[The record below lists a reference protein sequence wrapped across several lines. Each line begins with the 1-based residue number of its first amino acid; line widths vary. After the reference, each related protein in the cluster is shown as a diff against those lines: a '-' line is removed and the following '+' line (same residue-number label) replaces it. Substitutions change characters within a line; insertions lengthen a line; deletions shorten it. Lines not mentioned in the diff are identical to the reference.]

1 MLYFSE
7 TPILTATENER
18 LAEAVDQYVT
28 KIVMMCDTKLQK
40 VRMAH
45 NLLQTNMIYPR
56 QVLHKDGAIQIP
68 VLPDTAEGQHYISA
82 YGALVNKR
90 ANSYGIS
97 RAMALLLK
105 DKRINIPCQFL
116 EGCVVHPIRGAVI
129 HLWNV
134 VEINH
139 RHYHVDT
146 TIDIIENK
154 QTVIRTGEAGRPL
167 SDLDHNELPMVEIL
181 MPSYEHCLVSD
192 ESMRALHVWDPAD
205 APRCM
210 SSYTIVR

>member
-7 TPILTATENER
+7 TPALTATENEQ
-18 LAEAVDQYVT
+18 LAEAVDRYAK
-28 KIVMMCDTKLQK
+28 KIAMMCDTKLQK

-45 NLLQTNMIYPR
+45 NLLQTNLIYPR
-56 QVLHKDGAIQIP
+56 QVLRTDGAFQVP
-68 VLPDTAEGQHYISA
+68 VLPDTEQGKHYISA

-97 RAMALLLK
+97 RAMVLILK
-105 DKRINIPCQFL
+105 DKRINIPCQLL
-116 EGCVVHPIRGAVI
+116 EGCVVTAEQGAVI

-134 VEINH
+134 VDINH

-146 TIDIIENK
+146 TIDILENK
-154 QTVIRTGEAGRPL
+154 QTVKRTGEAGRPL
-167 SDLDHNELPMVEIL
+167 SDLDVNEVPMVETL

-192 ESMRALHVWDPAD
+192 ESMRGNHVWDPAD